1 LISLQQKILGSF
13 VQILYAFDQKAIH
26 FQTFS
31 KI

>member
-1 LISLQQKILGSF
+1 LQQKIMGSF